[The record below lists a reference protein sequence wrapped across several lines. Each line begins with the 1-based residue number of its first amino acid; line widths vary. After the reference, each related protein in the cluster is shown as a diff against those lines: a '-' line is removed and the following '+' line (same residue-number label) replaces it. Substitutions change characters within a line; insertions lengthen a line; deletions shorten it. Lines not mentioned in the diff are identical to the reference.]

1 LNPRP
6 TEADLFQ
13 LIKISTDSFYPL
25 QTPITPTNT
34 DEKVEK
40 PESELVNVDEMILHG
55 NALYDQTSK
64 SLDDML
70 KTILDRDMGNNGL
83 SGIFKHI
90 EPWLT
95 SVNEHERLRSMRS
108 LSRVLKHFLE
118 SVKLRKKDT
127 QVFYLILNV
136 YYYFVN
142 LN

>member
-1 LNPRP
+1 MNPKP

-25 QTPITPTNT
+25 QSPIAPTTPTTTNT

-70 KTILDRDMGNNGL
+70 KTILDRDTGNNGL

-127 QVFYLILNV
+127 QVFYLIHIS
-136 YYYFVN
+136 F
-142 LN
+142 